1 MEHVRASAVKRVS
14 TFLARL
20 AKVLFFFVVFAL
32 STNLVFFSMFESLRY
47 LYRLPRKLYLLSKGS
62 LPFWL
67 VWLTLLRYAFCCF
80 FRFVEP
86 IFFFSKKKFKF
97 LVWLFLACSSKCS
110 SCDGHPDKCLTCKLR
125 LSSGGCVSTCPKG
138 TIEVD
143 GHCINCHGDCDTC
156 TGLSYNECSSCR
168 EDRPVLSNGRCFRTC
183 SKKSEYFDYSSNSCQ
198 TCDASCSSCTDAGP
212 SHCLACSNSTDVL
225 QDGGCSPRKSGEL
238 VLLGMDFGK

>member
-1 MEHVRASAVKRVS
+1 M
-14 TFLARL
+14 
-20 AKVLFFFVVFAL
+20 
-32 STNLVFFSMFESLRY
+32 
-47 LYRLPRKLYLLSKGS
+47 
-62 LPFWL
+62 
-67 VWLTLLRYAFCCF
+67 
-80 FRFVEP
+80 
-86 IFFFSKKKFKF
+86 
-97 LVWLFLACSSKCS
+97 
-110 SCDGHPDKCLTCKLR
+110 
-125 LSSGGCVSTCPKG
+125 STCPKG

-156 TGLSYNECSSCR
+156 TGLSYNACSSCR

-183 SKKSEYFDYSSNSCQ
+183 SKKTEYFDYSSNSCQ